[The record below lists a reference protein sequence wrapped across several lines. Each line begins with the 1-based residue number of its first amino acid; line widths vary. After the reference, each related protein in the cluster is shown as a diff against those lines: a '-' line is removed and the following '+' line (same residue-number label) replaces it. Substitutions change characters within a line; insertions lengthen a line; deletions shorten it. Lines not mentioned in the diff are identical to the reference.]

1 MTVTD
6 LAERIREFVD
16 AIEPP
21 VTLAEIEALMER
33 DRTESRVPPA
43 PAYRRR
49 RWPVLV
55 GVAAA
60 CALAVTLVLQLL
72 PAESPQTDAAAAL
85 NHVAAVASLRAAS
98 PTPAAGQYLFY
109 EVTQGMMVTSPEP
122 VGVRP
127 TSDIVTER
135 TQTWVA
141 ADGHGRQRAVVL
153 KTSPLQPSAGT
164 AFGSGTTAPFAPVG
178 YDMTYPSS
186 KADGGPLVPG
196 SGGQWYL
203 SFPDSSNFPTQP
215 LALKAYIVRTLKV
228 TGGPTTIFLLA
239 GDTLQVGARP
249 ALRAALFR
257 LIQTLPG
264 IKDLGPTKDE
274 AGQRGIGVAIDGFG
288 NEYTL
293 VFNPK
298 TSAVLGETVRSLKT
312 KNLGGEVIS
321 RGTLVGFKNYGR
333 TGITGSITT
342 VPNSTVSS
350 D

>member
-1 MTVTD
+1 MTD

-16 AIEPP
+16 ATDPP
-21 VTLAEIEALMER
+21 VTIAEVEAVIER
-33 DRTESRVPPA
+33 DRTELHGFPTH
-43 PAYRRR
+43 AYRRP

-55 GVAAA
+55 GVATA
-60 CALAVTLVLQLL
+60 CVLAVALVLQLL
-72 PAESPQTDAAAAL
+72 PAESPQSDAAAAL
-85 NHVAAVASLRAAS
+85 NHMAAVASQRSAS
-98 PTPAAGQYLFY
+98 PTPAAGQYLYY

-127 TSDIVTER
+127 TSDLVTER

-164 AFGSGTTAPFAPVG
+164 AFGPRTTAPIAPVG
-178 YDMTYPSS
+178 YDITYPSS

-196 SGGQWYL
+196 SAGQWYL
-203 SFPDSSNFPTQP
+203 SYPDSSNFPTQP
-215 LALKAYIVRTLKV
+215 LALKSYIVQRLKV
-228 TGGPTTIFLLA
+228 TGGPPTIFLLA
-239 GDTLQVGARP
+239 GDALQVGARP

-264 IKDLGPTKDE
+264 IRDLGPTNDE
-274 AGQRGIGVAIDGFG
+274 AGQRGTGVAIDAFG
-288 NEYTL
+288 SEYTL

-333 TGITGSITT
+333 TGITDSIST
-342 VPNSTVSS
+342 VPSSTVSS